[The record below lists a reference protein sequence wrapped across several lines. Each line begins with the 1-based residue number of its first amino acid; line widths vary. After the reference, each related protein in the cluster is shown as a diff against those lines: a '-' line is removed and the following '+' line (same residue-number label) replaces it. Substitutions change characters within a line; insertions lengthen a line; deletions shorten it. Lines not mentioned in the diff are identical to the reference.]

1 MNIEGRLDEID
12 KKIDLILGFLG
23 AIDGTKI
30 YPHPNSSVTGNDTY
44 YVLGR
49 SYEFRYSAGNINK
62 FLFAEFKKAIDS
74 SSEIGENEEELRA
87 LSRKHNNN
95 GFFKYCV
102 RHGWIMPVEEAR

>member
-1 MNIEGRLDEID
+1 MNITDRLDEIE

-23 AIDGTKI
+23 
-30 YPHPNSSVTGNDTY
+30 PNSAASGSDTY

-62 FLFAEFKKAIDS
+62 FLFDEFRRAIDS
-74 SSEIGENEEELRA
+74 SSEIGVTEEELRA
-87 LSRKHNNN
+87 LCRKHKNN

-102 RHGWIMPVEEAR
+102 RHGWIMPAEEARSTPAD